1 MEILLSDNEILDKI
15 NNYPNHNWI
24 WIEIWEM
31 SEYEIQIV
39 VTVNKE
45 EMCHLGEHKT
55 LHVCLVEADVA
66 EDIAKLKSHGKS
78 LARKI
83 RRKFPNSEVRSKL
96 YYKQ

>member
-39 VTVNKE
+39 ITVNKE
-45 EMCHLGEHKT
+45 ELCHLADHMVIHACSAQTDEENDIIELKT
-55 LHVCLVEADVA
+55 Y
-66 EDIAKLKSHGKS
+66 AKLM
-78 LARKI
+78 ARLI
-83 RRKFPNSEVRSKL
+83 RRKFPDSVVHSRL
-96 YYKQ
+96 YYR

>member
-45 EMCHLGEHKT
+45 EMCHLGEDK
-55 LHVCLVEADVA
+55 ADVA

>member
-39 VTVNKE
+39 ITVNKE
-45 EMCHLGEHKT
+45 ELCHL
-55 LHVCLVEADVA
+55 ADHMVIHA
-66 EDIAKLKSHGKS
+66 CSAQTDEENDIIELKAYGKLM
-78 LARKI
+78 ARLI
-83 RRKFPNSEVRSKL
+83 RRKFPDSVVHSRL
-96 YYKQ
+96 YYR

>member
-39 VTVNKE
+39 ITVNKE
-45 EMCHLGEHKT
+45 ELCHLADHMVIHACSVQTDEENDIIELKT
-55 LHVCLVEADVA
+55 YG
-66 EDIAKLKSHGKS
+66 KLM
-78 LARKI
+78 ARLI
-83 RRKFPNSEVRSKL
+83 RRKFPDSVVHSRL
-96 YYKQ
+96 YYR

>member
-39 VTVNKE
+39 ITVNKE
-45 EMCHLGEHKT
+45 ELCHLADHMVIHACSAQTDEENDIIELKT
-55 LHVCLVEADVA
+55 Y
-66 EDIAKLKSHGKS
+66 GKPM
-78 LARKI
+78 ARLI
-83 RRKFPNSEVRSKL
+83 RRKFPDSVVHSRL
-96 YYKQ
+96 YYR